1 MDSNPILVPPRDRRS
16 GQARTQLL
24 NRIRAEFREM
34 PCLRLTCRQAQR
46 LFGMRA
52 DICDRVLATLIGEGL
67 LTCGSDARYG
77 LRDDLVWRAYPTGA
91 PGQKGP
97 ASKAS

>member
-1 MDSNPILVPPRDRRS
+1 MNPSPHPGLPGDRRS
-16 GQARTQLL
+16 SGSRALL
-24 NRIRAEFREM
+24 LDRIRAEFKEM

-46 LFGMRA
+46 LFGMRG
-52 DICDRVLATLIGEGL
+52 DVCERVLATLISERF
-67 LTCGSDARYG
+67 LTCGPDARYG
-77 LRDDLVWRAYPTGA
+77 LRDDLAWRADPTSA

>member
-1 MDSNPILVPPRDRRS
+1 MGLPQNPRIHGDRR
-16 GQARTQLL
+16 GGGARAQLL
-24 NRIRAEFREM
+24 DRIRGEFKEM

-52 DICDRVLATLIGEGL
+52 DISERVLATLIGEGL
-67 LTCGSDARYG
+67 LTCGPDARYG
-77 LRDDLVWRAYPTGA
+77 LRADLTWRVCPSRE

-97 ASKAS
+97 ASRAS